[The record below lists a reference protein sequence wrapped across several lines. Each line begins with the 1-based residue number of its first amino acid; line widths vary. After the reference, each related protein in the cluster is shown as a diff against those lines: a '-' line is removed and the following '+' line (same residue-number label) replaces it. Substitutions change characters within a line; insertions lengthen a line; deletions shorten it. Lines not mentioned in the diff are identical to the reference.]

1 MSAPGQTETS
11 GGIRTASGL
20 RPATDMKR
28 PPRHVGFVPQPE
40 IALSL
45 YCRLS
50 ILPSVAR
57 AIDFDFVE

>member
-1 MSAPGQTETS
+1 MLCPTS
-11 GGIRTASGL
+11 NR
-20 RPATDMKR
+20 R
-28 PPRHVGFVPQPE
+28 FVPQPE